1 VDHQQEFLVPD
12 FGKQGITKRVRIM
25 NQAHQSQVFFLKAI
39 QFTPIQGEEGVLTTE
54 PQVRNSEAYLQ
65 TLVVCFNSRK

>member
-1 VDHQQEFLVPD
+1 MDHQQEFLVPD
-12 FGKQGITKRVRIM
+12 FGKQGKTKRVRIM